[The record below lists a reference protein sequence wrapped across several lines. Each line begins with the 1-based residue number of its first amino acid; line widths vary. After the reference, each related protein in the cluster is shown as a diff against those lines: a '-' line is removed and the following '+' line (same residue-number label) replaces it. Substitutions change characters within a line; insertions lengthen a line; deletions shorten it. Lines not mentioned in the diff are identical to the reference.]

1 MMFIKKPKTSRIL
14 AMLRALA
21 KQQQATAYTISKS
34 SGMPVANIHRMLN
47 NHIRV
52 PIRNLEMLIDA
63 LGLTVQILPGKGKKA
78 SAIRARSARRVTS
91 STASR
96 TSRSKTRRRSR

>member
-21 KQQQATAYTISKS
+21 KQKNATAYTISKS

-47 NHIRV
+47 NHISI

-63 LGLTVQILPGKGKKA
+63 LGLTVQILPRKGSAGRPAARTPGKRSPAKRG
-78 SAIRARSARRVTS
+78 SAKRR
-91 STASR
+91 
-96 TSRSKTRRRSR
+96 TR